1 LPCICLFFPW
11 PVPLDNLTKTKSFQ
25 QKTDLYIQIKWIIL
39 ARVVFAIVLIFSS
52 LFFSTGNNISIF
64 SQPFL
69 SLFNMAALVLV
80 LSVIYIFWLNRK
92 KGLVTLAYF
101 QTIMDTFL
109 VTGIIFVTG
118 SFDSVFTFLYL
129 LVIIYASMFL
139 LQKGSFVM
147 ATISSLQYGLLI
159 ELEYFRAITP
169 FMGQDSISITGNETQ
184 ILYRILITTSACF
197 AVAILSSIL
206 SFQLKNAKK
215 DLKITQE
222 HLKRVEKMAAMDE
235 MISGIAHEI
244 KNPLASLSGSIQLL
258 NEDTKT
264 GSYEDKLMQ
273 IILRETER
281 LKQIANDIRL
291 FAKPRKTNA
300 RPVDM
305 TQAIGDVVTLF
316 LNTKK
321 IKERIQIFTKIEK
334 NLFVTIDPIHLKQI
348 LWNIIKNAAEAIKNH
363 GKIYIN
369 LNSPGNKRIYL
380 TIRDSGRGIDS
391 AKAKH
396 IFDPFYTTKP
406 KGTGLGLSIIHR
418 IIDTYEGMIDFESIP
433 GKGTIFTI
441 IFKASTPV
449 FGSTAK
455 SNEATKEVTKS

>member
-1 LPCICLFFPW
+1 M
-11 PVPLDNLTKTKSFQ
+11 PLDKLVETNSFQ
-25 QKTDLYIQIKWIIL
+25 PNSELYTQTKWIIL

-52 LFFSTGNNISIF
+52 LFFSTGDSLSIL

-69 SLFNMAALVLV
+69 SLYNMAALVLV
-80 LSVIYIFWLNRK
+80 LSILYIFWLNQK
-92 KGLVTLAYF
+92 KGLLALAYF

-109 VTGIIFVTG
+109 VTGIIFITG

-129 LVIIYASMFL
+129 LVIIYSSML
-139 LQKGSFVM
+139 LLIKGGFVM
-147 ATISSLQYGLLI
+147 ATFSSLQYALLI
-159 ELEYFRAITP
+159 ELQYYRVIPP
-169 FMGQDSISITGNETQ
+169 FMEHYPISLNVDGYQ
-184 ILYRILITTSACF
+184 IIYRIIIIISACF
-197 AVAILSSIL
+197 TVAVLSGILSL
-206 SFQLKNAKK
+206 QLKSARH

-258 NEDTKT
+258 KEDTT
-264 GSYEDKLMQ
+264 AGSYEDKLMQ

-300 RPVDM
+300 SPVDM
-305 TQAIGDVVTLF
+305 TQAIEDVATLF
-316 LNTKK
+316 LNTAKWK
-321 IKERIQIFTKIEK
+321 TRIQISTKIKK

-348 LWNIIKNAAEAIKNH
+348 LWNIVKNAAESIENK
-363 GKIYIN
+363 GEIIIS
-369 LNSPGNKRIYL
+369 LNSPNNKRIYL
-380 TIRDSGRGIDS
+380 TIQDNGMGIDS

-441 IFKASTPV
+441 IFKNYRSED
-449 FGSTAK
+449 SRRQ
-455 SNEATKEVTKS
+455 ATKP

>member
-1 LPCICLFFPW
+1 MDKL
-11 PVPLDNLTKTKSFQ
+11 VETNSFHPN
-25 QKTDLYIQIKWIIL
+25 TELYTQTKWIIL

-52 LFFSTGNNISIF
+52 LFFSTGDSLSIL

-69 SLFNMAALVLV
+69 SLYNMAALVLF
-80 LSVIYIFWLNRK
+80 LSILYIFWLNQK
-92 KGLVTLAYF
+92 KGLLALAYF

-109 VTGIIFVTG
+109 VTSIIFVTG

-129 LVIIYASMFL
+129 LVIIYSSML
-139 LQKGSFVM
+139 LLIKGSFVM
-147 ATISSLQYGLLI
+147 ATFSSLQYGLLI
-159 ELEYFRAITP
+159 ELQYYRVIPT
-169 FMGQDSISITGNETQ
+169 FMENYPISLNIDGYQ
-184 ILYRILITTSACF
+184 IIYRIIIVIAACF
-197 AVAILSSIL
+197 AVAILSGIL
-206 SFQLKNAKK
+206 SLQLRSARQ

-258 NEDTKT
+258 KEDTRA

-281 LKQIANDIRL
+281 LKQITNDIRL

-300 RPVDM
+300 SPVDM
-305 TQAIGDVVTLF
+305 TQAIEDVVTLF
-316 LNTKK
+316 LNTVKWK
-321 IKERIQIFTKIEK
+321 TRIQISTKIE
-334 NLFVTIDPIHLKQI
+334 NDFFVTIDPIHLKQI
-348 LWNIIKNAAEAIKNH
+348 LWNIVKNAAESIENK
-363 GKIYIN
+363 GKIIIS
-369 LNSPGNKRIYL
+369 LNSPRNKRIYL
-380 TIRDSGRGIDS
+380 TIQDNGMGINS
-391 AKAKH
+391 EKAKH

-433 GKGTIFTI
+433 EKGTIFTI
-441 IFKASTPV
+441 IFK
-449 FGSTAK
+449 K
-455 SNEATKEVTKS
+455 N